1 MQFVA
6 YVCNANSTVGREG
19 VMHKACGWDAVAYK
33 GGWSTWSERV
43 EQPALD
49 IFSECRFFWEREG
62 EEPEDEYAG

>member
-1 MQFVA
+1 
-6 YVCNANSTVGREG
+6 
-19 VMHKACGWDAVAYK
+19 MHKACGWDAVAYK